1 MDNGRNDWMDNV
13 DRPDLPEEY
22 PLGWKSDVAAEML
35 RRLDVPYVAL
45 NPGASYRGFH
55 DSLVNYLG
63 NRTPQMIVCLHEDH
77 VVAIAHGYAKAT
89 DKPMGAILHS
99 NVGLMHGLMGLFN
112 AFCDRV
118 PMIVIGATGPVAP
131 EKRRP
136 WIDWIHTTK
145 DQASMLR
152 NYIKWDDEPRS
163 VDGVIEAFLR
173 GYQLTVTKPS
183 APVYICLDA
192 GLQEESVSDEVTFPD
207 VARYSPM
214 TLPAAPAAD
223 VCKVAE
229 MVAAAKSP
237 VFMFGRGSREQLH
250 WDARVE
256 LAELAGASVM
266 SSQRERAAFPTQ
278 HGLHVVPP
286 MGSLSPAAKELLAA
300 ADLIVSF
307 DYPDLQ
313 GTLRQVNRKTSTIA
327 AKIVRVSV
335 DHTLHNGWSM
345 DYFGLSPADLAVMAD
360 PDAFTE
366 QLLHELSVKLKGVKK
381 WDGKSRRKWE
391 TITWSDK
398 ADQQLMSRDIE
409 VALAEVRGD
418 RKFTLTHLSFG
429 WAGSAYHW
437 NEPLDYLGHDGG
449 AGLSAGP
456 GLTLGASLALKDK
469 GRTVICVDGDG
480 DFMQGATALWTAAH
494 HQIPALFII
503 NNNRSNFNDEIHQE
517 AIAKDRK
524 RPIENKWIG
533 MRISEP
539 DVDMAGLARA
549 QGVEAEGP
557 ITNRKDL
564 LEALERGLAVVASGK
579 PYLIDVVVKPSYANK
594 LVTRGD

>member
-1 MDNGRNDWMDNV
+1 
-13 DRPDLPEEY
+13 
-22 PLGWKSDVAAEML
+22 
-35 RRLDVPYVAL
+35 
-45 NPGASYRGFH
+45 
-55 DSLVNYLG
+55 
-63 NRTPQMIVCLHEDH
+63 
-77 VVAIAHGYAKAT
+77 
-89 DKPMGAILHS
+89 
-99 NVGLMHGLMGLFN
+99 MGLFN

-118 PMIVIGATGPVAP
+118 PMMVIGATGPVAP

-145 DQASMLR
+145 DQAAMLR

-163 VDGVIEAFLR
+163 TDGVIEAFLR
-173 GYQLTVTKPS
+173 GYQLTASKPS

-192 GLQEESVSDEVTFPD
+192 GLQEESVQGEVTVPD
-207 VARYSPM
+207 VARYLPM
-214 TLPAAPAAD
+214 TLPAAPVAD
-223 VCKVAE
+223 VRAVADL
-229 MVAAAKSP
+229 VQAANSP
-237 VFMFGRGSREQLH
+237 VFLFGRGSREQRH
-250 WDARVE
+250 WDARVT

-266 SSQRERAAFPTQ
+266 TSQRERAAFPTQ
-278 HGLHVVPP
+278 HGLHVLPP
-286 MGSLSPAAKELLAA
+286 MGSLSPAAKDLLAG
-300 ADLIVSF
+300 ADVIVSF

-345 DYFGLSPADLAVMAD
+345 DYFGLSPADLPIMAD

-366 QLLHELSVKLKGVKK
+366 QLRDELSAKLKGQKK
-381 WDGKSRRKWE
+381 WDGSSRRKWE
-391 TITWSDK
+391 SITYSEKSDHE
-398 ADQQLMSRDIE
+398 LVSRDIE
-409 VALAEVRGD
+409 VALSEVRGN

-429 WAGSAYHW
+429 WDGRAYHW

-449 AGLSAGP
+449 AGLAAGP
-456 GLTLGASLALKDK
+456 GLTLGASLALKEQ

-517 AIAKDRK
+517 AVAKDRK
-524 RPIENKWIG
+524 RPVENKWIG
-533 MRISEP
+533 LRISEP
-539 DVDMAGLARA
+539 NVDISALARS
-549 QGVEAEGP
+549 QGVDAEGP
-557 ITNRKDL
+557 ITNRKSL
-564 LEALERGLAVVASGK
+564 LEALQRGLEVVASGK
-579 PYLIDVVVKPSYANK
+579 PYLIDVVVKPSYSNK